1 MAIRYPFFLVV
12 SAPPDHIHPQ
22 SILVVPFAL
31 WIHSANPAS
40 IIAFMDR
47 GSRLVGIYFFFVSR
61 PQLIMSFFSLI
72 IVGSCIYYLEIFVA
86 FLLHEK
92 SKSLKRKTR
101 HSSRAKYHGHLMLNV
116 YSGVR
121 GLASSLTHLP
131 RADRPAQRAAPNA

>member
-1 MAIRYPFFLVV
+1 MIFSRRIDAYVSHRNISLFLIDLERYLKKLHKLFTSAVIGGIIFIRPTV
-12 SAPPDHIHPQ
+12 HGQ
-22 SILVVPFAL
+22 SLRPVLF
-31 WIHSANPAS
+31 IHSANPAS
-40 IIAFMDR
+40 ITAFMDR

-101 HSSRAKYHGHLMLNV
+101 HSSRAKYH
-116 YSGVR
+116 
-121 GLASSLTHLP
+121 
-131 RADRPAQRAAPNA
+131 